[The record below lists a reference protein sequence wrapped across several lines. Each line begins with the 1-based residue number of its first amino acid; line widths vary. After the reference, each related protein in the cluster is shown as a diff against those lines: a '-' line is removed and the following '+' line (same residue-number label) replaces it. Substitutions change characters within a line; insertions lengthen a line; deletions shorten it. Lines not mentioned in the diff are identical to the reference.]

1 MISELAKWANFKT
14 KNKTIYIYKLKHM
27 AFFKDIKCI
36 NEIVSHTFIIH
47 KLNVISE
54 ALCSMSCTTQYLLI
68 SFNHCHAFIFI
79 LIQ

>member
-1 MISELAKWANFKT
+1 
-14 KNKTIYIYKLKHM
+14 M